1 MASDVAKHGSI
12 FCVDLSGSQ
21 LRAKANAERD
31 PAWIGLFEDELMQED
46 FDTGAGE
53 TIRVAV
59 EQENSVGSSVNRDNL
74 NFKGGALEECTD
86 KPVPPATSPL
96 KKADLGARAF

>member
-46 FDTGAGE
+46 FNTEAGE

-59 EQENSVGSSVNRDNL
+59 AQENPAGSSL
-74 NFKGGALEECTD
+74 N
-86 KPVPPATSPL
+86 
-96 KKADLGARAF
+96 